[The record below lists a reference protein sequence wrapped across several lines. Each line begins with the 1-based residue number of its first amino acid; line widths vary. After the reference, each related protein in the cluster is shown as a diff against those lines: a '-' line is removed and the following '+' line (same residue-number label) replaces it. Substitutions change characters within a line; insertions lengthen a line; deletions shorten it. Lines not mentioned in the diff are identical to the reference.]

1 MSGGPEPAPLLD
13 LARRAARAGA
23 ENARRMRG
31 VGVEVADLKSSPTDV
46 VTKADRSTEELL
58 RSLLLAER
66 PQDAVL
72 GEEGDDVVGTSGVRW
87 ILDPIDGTVNYLYG
101 WPWYAVSVAA
111 EVHGEVV
118 AGVVVNPAT
127 GEEYAALRGAGAT
140 RDGVPIQVRSAVPA
154 SQWLVATGFSYEPLV
169 RERQA
174 HSVARL
180 LASVRDI
187 RRAGSCALDL
197 CLLAAGGLDGYVE
210 EGPHLWDDAA
220 GGLIASEAGAQ
231 VRVGI
236 GAQGKR
242 LVIAAPEHSFADFEA
257 LVEGCGFAAARSG
270 EQPD

>member
-1 MSGGPEPAPLLD
+1 MSDPDTAALLD

-23 ENARRMRG
+23 DNARRLRG
-31 VGVEVADLKSSPTDV
+31 AGVEVADVKSSATDV
-46 VTKADRSTEELL
+46 VTAADRSTEALL
-58 RSLLLAER
+58 RRVLLEER
-66 PQDAVL
+66 PADAVL
-72 GEEGDDVVGTSGVRW
+72 GEEGDDVAGTSGVRW

-111 EVHGEVV
+111 ELHGEVV

-127 GEEYAALRGAGAT
+127 GTEYAALGGAGAT
-140 RDGVPIQVRSAVPA
+140 QDGVPLCVRAAVPEP
-154 SQWLVATGFSYEPLV
+154 QWLVATGFSYEPPV

-174 HSVARL
+174 HAVARL
-180 LASVRDI
+180 LARVRDV

-210 EGPHLWDDAA
+210 EGPYLWDDAA
-220 GGLIASEAGAQ
+220 GGLIAQEAGA
-231 VRVGI
+231 RVWTGV

-242 LVIAAPEHSFADFEA
+242 LVVAAPEHSFDGFRA
-257 LVEGCGFAAARSG
+257 LVEDCGFAAAGGG